1 MKFQL
6 LESEPYGAL
15 VKTRIN
21 VDSKIYEIYHFDLPP
36 DETGIF
42 SAAMTMATA
51 PPVTEP
57 PAENVEVE
65 IIETPSST
73 TIEKVRLDKAKNI
86 AEKLNKIKGIMREI
100 NVQNK
105 ETM

>member
-1 MKFQL
+1 MTFQL

-15 VKTRIN
+15 VKTRVN
-21 VDSKIYEIYHFDLPP
+21 VDGKIYEVFHFDLPP

-42 SAAMTMATA
+42 SAAMMLATA
-51 PPVTEP
+51 PPAIEP
-57 PAENVEVE
+57 PAEEMEVE

-86 AEKLNKIKGIMREI
+86 AEKLNKIKGIVREI